1 MQSIKI
7 SDQGKQMIM
16 KLQSR
21 LVLDANLKISFIEI
35 LDIIISNS
43 LKDDE
48 LFEKIKA
55 THKNQNID
63 ENDYNWDEI
72 LEKPLN
78 WEIEDSS
85 AHIDEDIANS

>member
-35 LDIIISNS
+35 LDIIISNF

-48 LFEKIKA
+48 
-55 THKNQNID
+55 
-63 ENDYNWDEI
+63 
-72 LEKPLN
+72 
-78 WEIEDSS
+78 
-85 AHIDEDIANS
+85 